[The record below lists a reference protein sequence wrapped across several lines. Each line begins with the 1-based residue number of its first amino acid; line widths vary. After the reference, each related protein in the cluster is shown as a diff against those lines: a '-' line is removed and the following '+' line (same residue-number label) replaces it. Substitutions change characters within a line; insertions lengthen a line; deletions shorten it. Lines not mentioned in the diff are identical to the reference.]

1 MSYITSADIS
11 DKVVE
16 QHTLTDYLTEADNE
30 LIDLAEQLGVTDST
44 SIETAPLHFKVK
56 RYLISYVCM
65 RVCEDNQGLNNNDI
79 PEMDKY
85 AVKYKQYRKTCD
97 GLRPQISRE
106 MITGDVDE
114 ARDRAGTSSGVL
126 YRS

>member
-1 MSYITSADIS
+1 MAYITSADIS

-30 LIDLAEQLGVTDST
+30 MIDIAEQNGVTSIA
-44 SIETAPLHFKVK
+44 SIEDDPLHFKIK
-56 RYLISYVCM
+56 RYLIAYVCM

-85 AVKYKQYRKTCD
+85 AVKYKQYKTTCD
-97 GLRPQISRE
+97 RLRPQISRE
-106 MITGDVDE
+106 MITGDIDE